1 MELSRCLAK
10 HGIKVTFVNT
20 EHIHMQMQ
28 IALAMEDDDIGS
40 KVHLVF
46 ITDGLE
52 SLEDRKK
59 PGKLSEVIMQVIPRT
74 FEELVERIVGSNGDK
89 ISCII
94 ADQSLGWAL
103 EIAEKKALKRA
114 SFCRGVAALLVLGF
128 SIPKLIDEGV
138 IGNDGTPTKEQAI
151 KLLSPDVPGM
161 NTANLVWACLG
172 SKALQKNVFE
182 LMVRNNKSIKLAD
195 WLLCNSTYDL
205 EPAEILPIGPLLA
218 SNRLKDSAGNLW
230 QGDCCLNWLD
240 QQPPQSFI
248 YVAFGSFTVF
258 DPKRFKELA
267 LAWGL
272 SSPIDHFVGG

>member
-1 MELSRCLAK
+1 MELSRCLDK

-28 IALAMEDDDIGS
+28 NALAMEDDDIGS

-59 PGKLSEVIMQVIPRT
+59 PGKLSEVIMQVMPRT
-74 FEELVERIVGSNGDK
+74 FVELVERIVGSNGDT
-89 ISCII
+89 ISCVI

-114 SFCRGVAALLVLGF
+114 AFCRGAAALLVLGF
-128 SIPKLIDEGV
+128 SIPKLIDEGI

-151 KLLSPDVPGM
+151 KLLSPDMPGM
-161 NTANLVWACLG
+161 NTANLMWACLG

-195 WLLCNSTYDL
+195 WLPMT
-205 EPAEILPIGPLLA
+205 
-218 SNRLKDSAGNLW
+218 
-230 QGDCCLNWLD
+230 
-240 QQPPQSFI
+240 
-248 YVAFGSFTVF
+248 
-258 DPKRFKELA
+258 
-267 LAWGL
+267 L
-272 SSPIDHFVGG
+272 SLQIFYQ